1 MAMKRCPV
9 CGEKYSD
16 TYRTCPFCEEEEA
29 LRSERPVRRRGG
41 KRSAARE
48 DPGILTPMLVIVIVI
63 LAMTLAWLF
72 FGDQIKGS
80 LFPGGTPAQSTQSSQ
95 TGGDTSDP
103 QPAASSSG
111 ASSGASSSTQ
121 PDPSGSAAGTEPDGT
136 TGGASSGTASG
147 ELSVEQVALLPAG
160 LTLSKTDFT
169 IPVGDPPVKLTASGG
184 SGSYTWYSEDD
195 GIASVDENG
204 TVTAISAGTINV
216 YATDGKSM
224 GLCIVRVKGGASSG
238 GQTGQTGDTGT
249 APSGG
254 EVKLNREDFTLAVG
268 ESFQLKSTG
277 ITATPTWSS
286 SNPGVATVNGSG
298 VVTGVSA
305 GMTTVTM
312 SYDGSTLTCIVRVK

>member
-1 MAMKRCPV
+1 M
-9 CGEKYSD
+9 
-16 TYRTCPFCEEEEA
+16 
-29 LRSERPVRRRGG
+29 
-41 KRSAARE
+41 
-48 DPGILTPMLVIVIVI
+48 
-63 LAMTLAWLF
+63 
-72 FGDQIKGS
+72 
-80 LFPGGTPAQSTQSSQ
+80 
-95 TGGDTSDP
+95 
-103 QPAASSSG
+103 
-111 ASSGASSSTQ
+111 
-121 PDPSGSAAGTEPDGT
+121 
-136 TGGASSGTASG
+136 
-147 ELSVEQVALLPAG
+147 EQVALLPAG

-224 GLCIVRVKGGASSG
+224 GLCIVRVKGGTSAG

-305 GMTTVTM
+305 GTATVTM

>member
-80 LFPGGTPAQSTQSSQ
+80 LFPGGTPAQSAQSSQ

-111 ASSGASSSTQ
+111 ASSG
-121 PDPSGSAAGTEPDGT
+121 
-136 TGGASSGTASG
+136 TATG

-277 ITATPTWSS
+277 VTATPTWSS

>member
-80 LFPGGTPAQSTQSSQ
+80 LFPGGTPAQSAQSS
-95 TGGDTSDP
+95 
-103 QPAASSSG
+103 
-111 ASSGASSSTQ
+111 
-121 PDPSGSAAGTEPDGT
+121 
-136 TGGASSGTASG
+136 
-147 ELSVEQVALLPAG
+147 
-160 LTLSKTDFT
+160 
-169 IPVGDPPVKLTASGG
+169 
-184 SGSYTWYSEDD
+184 
-195 GIASVDENG
+195 
-204 TVTAISAGTINV
+204 
-216 YATDGKSM
+216 
-224 GLCIVRVKGGASSG
+224 
-238 GQTGQTGDTGT
+238 QTGDTGT

-254 EVKLNREDFTLAVG
+254 EVKLNREDFTLSVG

-277 ITATPTWSS
+277 VTTTPTWSS